1 MMLENEPIT
10 ALRLS
15 VASPEQIRSWS
26 YGEVTE
32 PETIDCRTLQPVRD
46 GLFCERI
53 FGPTKD
59 WTCFCGKYRRARTP
73 GFVCEVCGVEIASST
88 VRRGRM
94 GHIELAAPV
103 AHPWFARYA
112 PSIIAQLLDLS
123 PRQLSAVLS
132 YSCHLVLVID
142 EAKREQALLKGN
154 NGYKKG
160 ASGSG
165 MFSLLS
171 DLRVGDA
178 LPHATFGPLSSQY
191 GDLFCAGN
199 GAGAIRERLAS
210 LDLDALSAELRQA
223 IEPGGALRT
232 KAMRRLHVVEWFRA
246 SGVDPAWM
254 VFTVLPVIPP
264 ELRPLVPLDGGK
276 FAASDLN
283 VLYERVIYR
292 NNRVK
297 RFLEL
302 EAPVVILN
310 NEKRLLQ
317 DACDALFDN
326 GHDSGHRRPLKG
338 PQGQTLK
345 SLTDTISGKRGRLRR
360 NLLGKRVDY
369 SGRSVIVGDPQLSL
383 HQCGLPTTICL
394 ELFKPF
400 LIRKLLQ
407 RHYARSARAAKRI
420 VERARGGN
428 RALWDLLEEVMH
440 EKVVLLNRAPT
451 LHRLSIQAFEAVRV
465 EGQAIRLHPLVC
477 SSFNA
482 DFDGDQMA
490 VHLPL
495 SDEAQDEARTLLL
508 STRNLRS
515 PATGEPTISMSQEM
529 VLGLFYLTQDR
540 PSRHQTS
547 RVFADVTE
555 ARQALESG
563 VIDLH
568 TRIVVRLDE
577 QATYDAPGLPSALP
591 ARRRVMT
598 SAGRLIFNEALP
610 GELRYRNYDMT
621 KDRLKQLMAEC
632 LRTCGDEATVRMAD
646 ILKSLGFHYATVS
659 GISFALSDI
668 QVPPAKHAIQ
678 ERAER
683 EEQEV
688 KALHSGGMITD
699 QERDHQI
706 IEIWTRATEE
716 ISVCLEEHL
725 DPWGSLATIIKSGA
739 TKAKFQQIR
748 QLAGI
753 RGLMVKPNGQII
765 PIPVKGNY
773 LQGQTIGET
782 FTAASGARKGFND
795 RSRNTSKTG
804 HLTRKLVETAV
815 EVWITTEDCGT
826 RQGLLVTHEESVAL
840 GLPDMR
846 SRVIGRLLA
855 EDVPVAGLRQGALL
869 GEGDAERLVQCG
881 VSALRVRSP
890 LTCES
895 SYGIC
900 QRCYGLDLA
909 TGLLV
914 RNGAAVGIIAA
925 QSIGEPGTQLTM
937 RTFHSGGIAGAQGD
951 ITQGLPRVEE
961 LFEVKTPRN
970 RAVLSEI
977 DGEVSIE
984 HDTPSGARRLRVI
997 SQGTGSPAC
1006 EAGSSGREAW
1016 GECEERSYTLAA
1028 GQRLVVE
1035 HGQRIAAGAPL
1046 SAGAFDPRD
1055 LLAAL
1060 GREAVAHYLTSE
1072 VQRVFRG
1079 TGVYLN
1085 DKHVEVVVRQ
1095 MLRFVAV
1102 TDGGDSSLLPG
1113 EIADRFVVE
1122 ATNAHVL
1129 AQGGAPALARPVVL
1143 GLTAS
1148 ALLSRSWLAAAS
1160 FQATSRVL
1168 THAAIRGQ
1176 RDDIRGYKERVILAR
1191 PIPAG
1196 AWP

>member
-1 MMLENEPIT
+1 VGPEPI
-10 ALRLS
+10 AGLRLS
-15 VASPEQIRSWS
+15 LASPEQIRSWS

-32 PETIDCRTLQPVRD
+32 PETIDCRTRQPVRN

-53 FGPTKD
+53 FGPTRD
-59 WTCFCGKYRRARTP
+59 WTCFCGKYKRARTP
-73 GFVCEVCGVEIASST
+73 GFVCEVCGVEIAPAT
-88 VRRGRM
+88 VRRERM

-103 AHPWFARYA
+103 THPWFARYA
-112 PSIIAQLLDLS
+112 PSIIAVLLDLT
-123 PRQLSAVLS
+123 PHQLAAILAYACQVVLAIDEPRRAQVLAHPLNDYRKYNCDAGTLGQLAALGVGDVLLDAAYRQLSG
-132 YSCHLVLVID
+132 
-142 EAKREQALLKGN
+142 Q
-154 NGYKKG
+154 
-160 ASGSG
+160 
-165 MFSLLS
+165 F
-171 DLRVGDA
+171 
-178 LPHATFGPLSSQY
+178 
-191 GDLFCAGN
+191 GDLFRAGS
-199 GAGAIRERLAS
+199 GAAAIRERLSS
-210 LDLDALSAELRQA
+210 LDLDALAVQLRQQ
-223 IEPGGALRT
+223 ITPGGEPR
-232 KAMRRLHVVEWFRA
+232 KKVMRRLQVVEWFRA

-254 VFTVLPVIPP
+254 VLTAIPVGPP
-264 ELRPLVPLDGGK
+264 ELRPLVPLDGGR
-276 FAASDLN
+276 FATSDLN
-283 VLYERVIYR
+283 VLYERVIHR
-292 NNRVK
+292 NRRVK

-302 EAPVVILN
+302 GAPEVMLN

-326 GHDSGHRRPLKG
+326 GHASLHRHPLKG
-338 PQGQTLK
+338 SYGQPLK

-369 SGRSVIVGDPQLSL
+369 SGRSVIVGDPSLRL
-383 HQCGLPTTICL
+383 HQCGLPTAICL

-400 LIRKLLQ
+400 LIHKLLQ
-407 RHYARSARAAKRI
+407 RNVARSAREAKRM
-420 VERARGGN
+420 VERARGGH

-465 EGQAIRLHPLVC
+465 EGLAIRLHPLVC
-477 SSFNA
+477 SAFNA

-495 SDEAQDEARTLLL
+495 SEEAQEEARALLL

-540 PSRHQTS
+540 PSRAPGG
-547 RVFADVTE
+547 RIFADATE
-555 ARQALESG
+555 ARAALESG
-563 VIDLH
+563 IIDLH
-568 TRIVVRLDE
+568 TQIVVRLDE
-577 QATYDAPGLPSALP
+577 PLLYDAPGHACAP
-591 ARRRVMT
+591 APRRRVT
-598 SAGRLIFNEALP
+598 TTAGRLIFHEALP
-610 GELRYRNYDMT
+610 GALGFRNYEMT
-621 KDRLKQLMAEC
+621 KERLKQLVAEC
-632 LRTCGDEATVRMAD
+632 LRACGDEATVRLAD
-646 ILKSLGFHYATVS
+646 TLKTLGFHFATLS

-668 QVPPAKHAIQ
+668 QVPAEKHIIQ

-688 KALHSGGMITD
+688 KALYGSGMITD
-699 QERDHQI
+699 QERDQQI
-706 IEIWTRATEE
+706 IAIWIRATEE
-716 ISVCLEEHL
+716 ISTCLEAHL

-795 RSRNTSKTG
+795 RSRSTSKTG
-804 HLTRKLVETAV
+804 HLTRKLVEAAV
-815 EVWITTEDCGT
+815 EVWVSCADCGT
-826 RQGLLVTHEESVAL
+826 GQGLLITHAESLAL

-846 SRVIGRLLA
+846 SRLIGRVLA
-855 EDVPVAGLRQGALL
+855 EAVPEAGLQQGTLL
-869 GEGDAERLVQCG
+869 GEDEAERLVRCG
-881 VSALRVRSP
+881 VQELRVRSP
-890 LTCES
+890 LTCAS
-895 SYGIC
+895 PYGIC

-909 TGLLV
+909 TGELV
-914 RNGAAVGIIAA
+914 RRGSAVGIIAA

-961 LFEVKTPRN
+961 LFEVKTPAR

-977 DGEVSIE
+977 GGTVEIE
-984 HDTPSGARRLRVI
+984 DHDTTGGCLVRVLDEESCGAGRKAA
-997 SQGTGSPAC
+997 GAC
-1006 EAGSSGREAW
+1006 EV
-1016 GECEERSYTLAA
+1016 RSYTVTA
-1028 GQRLVVE
+1028 GARLLVK
-1035 HGQRIAAGAPL
+1035 HGERIAAGTPL
-1046 SAGAFDPRD
+1046 IAGAIDPRD

-1060 GREAVAHYLTSE
+1060 GREAVARYLVGE

-1079 TGVYLN
+1079 TGVYLH

-1102 TDGGDSSLLPG
+1102 IDGGDGPFVPG
-1113 EIADRFVVE
+1113 EIADRFAVE
-1122 ATNAHVL
+1122 EANARL
-1129 AQGGAPALARPVVL
+1129 LSEGGAPALARPVVL
-1143 GLTAS
+1143 GLTAC

-1160 FQATSRVL
+1160 FQSTSRVL
-1168 THAAIRGQ
+1168 TRAAIRGQ
-1176 RDDIRGYKERVILAR
+1176 RDDLKGHKVSVILAK
-1191 PIPAG
+1191 PIPVLA
-1196 AWP
+1196 